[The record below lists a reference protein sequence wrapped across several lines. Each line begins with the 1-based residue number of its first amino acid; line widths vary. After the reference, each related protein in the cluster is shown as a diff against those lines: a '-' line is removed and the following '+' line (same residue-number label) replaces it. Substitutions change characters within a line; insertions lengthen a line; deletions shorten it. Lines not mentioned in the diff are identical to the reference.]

1 MECSHPPLR
10 LISPFAKLTADV
22 IPNWREAAVGNLF
35 FRGYVPIRGD
45 HEIFRYPLRML

>member
-10 LISPFAKLTADV
+10 LISPFAKLTTDV
-22 IPNWREAAVGNLF
+22 IRNWREAAARNLL

-45 HEIFRYPLRML
+45 HGILRYPLRML